1 MKYLMYLLVLI
12 MLTMG
17 FAIRP
22 PQDPPVEQSK
32 QDTIRQS
39 TRQLKLMQQ
48 NRAKLDSLLQ
58 IKQDTTQWR

>member
-22 PQDPPVEQSK
+22 PQDPPVELSK